1 MNRLLFSI
9 FAIIAILLII
19 ACKHKPFVLAPT
31 VETDLPPE
39 IGSIINSKCAVSGCH
54 NQASYMNAGSLL
66 LDSWGNLFKGGST
79 GADIIPFNSK
89 NSLLL
94 YYLNADPDSGVTAA
108 PTMPVNSPPLS
119 RHEYNVIKQWID
131 RGAPN
136 KVGAVPFASEAE
148 TRQKIYLTQQ
158 GCDLVAVID
167 AKTNL
172 VMRYI
177 PIGMR
182 GGIEAPHFIRV
193 SNDGQ
198 YAYVSFI
205 AGQYIQK
212 IDTRTDTVVGSVN
225 VGVGSWNAFLL
236 SPDGKRLVVSNWQ
249 SNGAIAF
256 VNTETMTVT
265 ERVTGVFTFP
275 HGIAANTSF
284 DTFFIT
290 AQYGNTVYKFAPTG
304 YLRQL
309 SIDGEPTV
317 LVSQKRDPHMI
328 LMHPDNSRYFLT
340 CQASNEIRV
349 MDAYSDTVI
358 KAIKVG
364 IDPQEMAMS
373 KTKPYLF
380 VTCSED
386 NSSLSGYKGTVYV
399 INYNTLDIV
408 KRIEGKF
415 YQPHAISV
423 DDQNDVFL
431 IASRNSN
438 PNGPAPHHSS
448 SCAGRNG
455 YYSIYDL
462 NTLEPTE
469 TNRRYEVTVEPYSSD
484 TRFKY

>member
-1 MNRLLFSI
+1 MRRLVI
-9 FAIIAILLII
+9 FILAIIAIQFSP
-19 ACKHKPFVLAPT
+19 ACKHKPQVVTPT
-31 VETDLPPE
+31 VETDFPQE
-39 IGSIINSKCAVSGCH
+39 IGNIFSSKCAVSGCH
-54 NQASYMNAGSLL
+54 NQASYMNAGGLL
-66 LDSWGNLFKGGST
+66 LDSWENLFKGGST
-79 GADIIPFNSK
+79 GSDIIPFNSK
-89 NSLLL
+89 NSLML
-94 YYLNADPDSGVTAA
+94 YYLNAIPDSGITAA
-108 PTMPVNSPPLS
+108 PTMPVNSSPLS
-119 RHEYNVIKQWID
+119 RHEYNFIKQWID

-136 KVGAVPFASEAE
+136 KAGAVPFASEAD

-158 GCDLVAVID
+158 GCDMVAVID
-167 AKTNL
+167 VKTNL

-177 PIGMR
+177 PIGMS
-182 GGIEAPHFIRV
+182 GSIEAPHFIRV
-193 SNDGQ
+193 SNDGL

-205 AGQYIQK
+205 AGKYIQK

-225 VGVGSWNAFLL
+225 VGEGSWNAFLL
-236 SPDGKRLVVSNWQ
+236 SPDGKRIVVSNWQ
-249 SNGAIAF
+249 ANGAIAF
-256 VNTETMTVT
+256 VNTDNMTVT
-265 ERVTGVFTFP
+265 ERVTGIFNFP
-275 HGIAANTSF
+275 HGIASSPSF

-290 AQYGNTVYKFAPTG
+290 AQYGNAVYKFAPPS
-304 YLRQL
+304 YFKQL
-309 SIDGEPTV
+309 SIDGEPPV
-317 LVSQKRDPHMI
+317 LVARKRDPHMI

-349 MDAYSDTVI
+349 MDAHSDNVL
-358 KAIKVG
+358 KAIPVG

-386 NSSLSGYKGTVYV
+386 NSSLAGYKGTVYV

-408 KRIEGKF
+408 KKIEGKF

-423 DDQNDVFL
+423 DDQNGVFL

-455 YYSIYDL
+455 YYNIYDL
-462 NTLEPTE
+462 NTLEPLP

-484 TRFKY
+484 VRFKN